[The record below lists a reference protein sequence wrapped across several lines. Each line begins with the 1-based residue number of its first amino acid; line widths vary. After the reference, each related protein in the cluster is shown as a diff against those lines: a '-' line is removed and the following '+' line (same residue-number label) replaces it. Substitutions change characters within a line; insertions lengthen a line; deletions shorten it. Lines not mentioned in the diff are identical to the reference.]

1 MNKGQDQSQNSYESI
16 EFNLPTGQTDY
27 DLAVNQAT
35 FLTVFGPEVNSG
47 DTHNGRYP
55 TYVLIRTNNTISV
68 KLNATTGQSITIAST
83 DSPLAIVG
91 VQIRDMFI
99 TNNSGNTAAVKLL
112 FTDNP
117 N

>member
-1 MNKGQDQSQNSYESI
+1 MNTHQDQSRNSYESI
-16 EFNLPTGQTDY
+16 EFNLSTGQTDY

-35 FLTVFGPEVNSG
+35 FLTVFGPEVTSG

-55 TYVLIRTNNTISV
+55 TSVLIRTNATISV
-68 KLNATTGQSITIAST
+68 KLNSTTGQSITIAST
-83 DSPLAIVG
+83 DSPFSIVG
-91 VQIRDMFI
+91 VLLSDLFI
-99 TNNSGNTAAVKLL
+99 TNNSGSMAAIKLL